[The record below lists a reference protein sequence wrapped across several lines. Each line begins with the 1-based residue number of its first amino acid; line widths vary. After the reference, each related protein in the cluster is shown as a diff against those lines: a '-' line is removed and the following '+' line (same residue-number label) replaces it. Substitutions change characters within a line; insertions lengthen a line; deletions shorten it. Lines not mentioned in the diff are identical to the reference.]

1 MYTNYTNK
9 QRTAK
14 NKSGK
19 LIFPQLSYTLVGVF
33 FDVQNTLGRFSREK
47 QYCDEIEQRL
57 KSLSIPYKREVRY
70 RNSGNIIDF
79 LIDGKLIVE
88 AKAKRVITKDDY
100 YQTQRYLQLLKIK
113 LGLLINFRNR
123 YLKPIRVVR
132 IDTDIRGK
140 FV

>member
-70 RNSGNIIDF
+70 GSSGNIIDF